1 MKKTIIIISSI
12 LLVAFVA
19 GSAFAQGP
27 GKCKGMMG
35 TGFSQ
40 DCPRYGGGQG
50 GISDLSKDQRDELT
64 ALRQQFI
71 DETYELRS
79 AKFTKQQE
87 MRMLME
93 TSDPDR
99 EKLSKLSKE
108 ITDLQGQ
115 LRDKGID
122 LRLKAKKIAP
132 ELGRGAGF
140 GQGQGCGKW
149 SGKGGQRGSQGEGMG
164 YHGGG
169 RYYNN

>member
-19 GSAFAQGP
+19 GSVFAWGP
-27 GKCKGMMG
+27 GRGMGMMG
-35 TGFSQ
+35 GGFNQ
-40 DCPRYGGGQG
+40 DCPQYGGGQG
-50 GISDLSKDQRDELT
+50 LTNDLSKDQRDKLST
-64 ALRQQFI
+64 LRQQFI
-71 DETYELRS
+71 DETYEFRS
-79 AKFTKQQE
+79 AKFENQQK

-108 ITDLQGQ
+108 LTDLQGQ
-115 LRDKGID
+115 VRDKGID

-140 GQGQGCGKW
+140 GQGQGCDKW
-149 SGKGGQRGSQGEGMG
+149 SGKGGQRGSHGEGMG

>member
-19 GSAFAQGP
+19 GSVFAWGP
-27 GKCKGMMG
+27 GSGRGMMG
-35 TGFSQ
+35 GGFNQ
-40 DCPRYGGGQG
+40 DCPGYGGGQG
-50 GISDLSKDQRDELT
+50 GISDLSKGQRDELT

-79 AKFTKQQE
+79 AKFGKQQE

-93 TSDPDR
+93 TSNPDR
-99 EKLSKLSKE
+99 DKLSKLSE
-108 ITDLQGQ
+108 ELTDLQKQ
-115 LRDKGID
+115 VRDKGID
-122 LRLKAKKIAP
+122 FRLKARKIAP
-132 ELGRGAGF
+132 ELGKGAGF
-140 GQGQGCGKW
+140 GQGCGRG
-149 SGKGGQRGSQGEGMG
+149 SGKGGQRGSHGEGMG

>member
-19 GSAFAQGP
+19 GSVFAWGP
-27 GKCKGMMG
+27 GSGRGMMG
-35 TGFSQ
+35 AGFNQ
-40 DCPRYGGGQG
+40 DCPRYGGGQD

-79 AKFTKQQE
+79 AKFAKQQE

-108 ITDLQGQ
+108 LTDLQGQ
-115 LRDKGID
+115 VRDKGID
-122 LRLKAKKIAP
+122 MRLKAKKIAP
-132 ELGRGAGF
+132 ELGRGSGF
-140 GQGQGCGKW
+140 GQGCGRW

>member
-19 GSAFAQGP
+19 GNVFAWGH
-27 GKCKGMMG
+27 GRGGGMMG
-35 TGFSQ
+35 AGFNQ
-40 DCPRYGGGQG
+40 DCPRYGGGQS
-50 GISDLSKDQRDELT
+50 GISDLSKDQRDELA

-71 DETYELRS
+71 DETYEFRS
-79 AKFTKQQE
+79 AKFAKQQE

-99 EKLSKLSKE
+99 DKLSKLSKE
-108 ITDLQGQ
+108 LTDLQKQ
-115 LRDKGID
+115 VRDKGID
-122 LRLKAKKIAP
+122 FRLNAKKIAP
-132 ELGRGAGF
+132 ELGRGGGF
-140 GQGQGCGKW
+140 GHGF
-149 SGKGGQRGSQGEGMG
+149 GKGSGYGGHRGSHGEGMG

>member
-19 GSAFAQGP
+19 GSVFAWGP
-27 GKCKGMMG
+27 GSGRGMMG
-35 TGFSQ
+35 AGFNQ
-40 DCPRYGGGQG
+40 DCPRYGGGQDRT
-50 GISDLSKDQRDELT
+50 SDLSKDQRDKLT

-79 AKFTKQQE
+79 AKFAKQQE

-108 ITDLQGQ
+108 LTDLQGQ
-115 LRDKGID
+115 VRDKGID

-132 ELGRGAGF
+132 ELGRGSGF
-140 GQGQGCGKW
+140 GQGCGRW
-149 SGKGGQRGSQGEGMG
+149 SGKGGQRGSHGEGMG

>member
-19 GSAFAQGP
+19 GSVFAWGS
-27 GKCKGMMG
+27 GSGRGMMG
-35 TGFSQ
+35 AGFNQ
-40 DCPRYGGGQG
+40 DCPGYGGGQDRT
-50 GISDLSKDQRDELT
+50 SDLSKDQRDKLT

-79 AKFTKQQE
+79 AKFAKQQE
-87 MRMLME
+87 MKMLME

-99 EKLSKLSKE
+99 DKLSKLSKE
-108 ITDLQGQ
+108 LTDLQGQ

-132 ELGRGAGF
+132 ELGRGSGF
-140 GQGQGCGKW
+140 GQGQGCGRW
-149 SGKGGQRGSQGEGMG
+149 SGNGGQRGFHGEGMG

>member
-19 GSAFAQGP
+19 GSVFAWGP
-27 GKCKGMMG
+27 DKGRRMMG
-35 TGFSQ
+35 AGFNQ

-50 GISDLSKDQRDELT
+50 GINDLSKDQRDKLT

-79 AKFTKQQE
+79 AKFAKQQE

-108 ITDLQGQ
+108 LTDLQGQ
-115 LRDKGID
+115 VRDKGID

-140 GQGQGCGKW
+140 GQGCGKCP
-149 SGKGGQRGSQGEGMG
+149 GKGGQRGSQGEGIG

-169 RYYNN
+169 RYSNN

>member
-19 GSAFAQGP
+19 GSVFAWGP
-27 GKCKGMMG
+27 GSGRGMMG
-35 TGFSQ
+35 AGFNQ

-50 GISDLSKDQRDELT
+50 GASDLSKDQRDKLT

-79 AKFTKQQE
+79 AKFAKQQE

-99 EKLSKLSKE
+99 DKLSKLSKE
-108 ITDLQGQ
+108 LTDLQGQ
-115 LRDKGID
+115 VRDKGID
-122 LRLKAKKIAP
+122 FRLNAKKIAP

-140 GQGQGCGKW
+140 GQGCGRG
-149 SGKGGQRGSQGEGMG
+149 SGKGGQRGFHGEGMG
-164 YHGGG
+164 NQGGG

>member
-19 GSAFAQGP
+19 GSVFAWGP
-27 GKCKGMMG
+27 DRGKGMMG
-35 TGFSQ
+35 GGFNQ
-40 DCPRYGGGQG
+40 DCPRSGGGQG
-50 GISDLSKDQRDELT
+50 GTSDLSKDQRDKLT
-64 ALRQQFI
+64 TLRQQFI

-79 AKFTKQQE
+79 AKFAKQQE

-99 EKLSKLSKE
+99 EQLSKLSKE

-115 LRDKGID
+115 VREKGID

-132 ELGRGAGF
+132 ELGRGG
-140 GQGQGCGKW
+140 GSGQGCGKW
-149 SGKGGQRGSQGEGMG
+149 SGKGGQRGSHGEGMG

-169 RYYNN
+169 RYSNN